1 MRTATSALLL
11 AAAIVAASQPVMAD
25 QPAKG
30 EKIRV
35 LVTVGGHGYEEAPF
49 YAMWD
54 SLPGVTWTKIE
65 LPKQGDLLK
74 PGLEKQYDV
83 IAMYD
88 MCPGLKPEQQEAF
101 AELLKKGIGLVA
113 MHHNLGGHQKW
124 DEFRKIIGG
133 KFCIADCEIDGVK
146 CKQSTWD
153 HDQEVKVTVVDKE
166 HPITKGVDTFTIH
179 DEVYGG
185 YWVSPD
191 VKVLLATDHPK
202 NKPGQIA
209 WVTKY
214 GNSRVAYL
222 LLGHDHLAWQNPN
235 YPKLLIQAIQ
245 WAACR

>member
-1 MRTATSALLL
+1 MRKLVGCLLL
-11 AAAIVAASQPVMAD
+11 VVAVAVISQPALAD
-25 QPAKG
+25 PPAK

-35 LVTVGGHGYEEAPF
+35 LLTVGGHAFEEAPF

-54 SLPGVTWTKIE
+54 AMPGIQWTKID
-65 LPKQGDLLK
+65 LPQQGDLLK

-88 MCPGLKPEQQEAF
+88 MCPGLKPEQQQAF
-101 AELLKKGIGLVA
+101 AELLKKGIGVVA
-113 MHHNLGGHQKW
+113 MHHNLGGYQKW
-124 DEFRKIIGG
+124 DEYRKIIGG
-133 KFCIADCEIDGVK
+133 KFCVTDCEFDGVK
-146 CKQSTWD
+146 HKQSTWD
-153 HDQEVKVTVVDKE
+153 HDQEVKIDIVDNE
-166 HPITKGVDTFTIH
+166 HPITKGIEPFTIH

-191 VKVLLATDHPK
+191 AKILLTTDHPK

-214 GNSRVAYL
+214 GNSPVAYL
-222 LLGHDHLAWQNPN
+222 MLGHDSQAWKNPS
-235 YPKLLIQAIQ
+235 YPKLLRQAIQ